1 MALLHY
7 RPSSYRY
14 PHGKITPVWA
24 ESHVRSPDLMRFED
38 LIGGSFFLR
47 ENFDRE
53 AFAECIIEAS
63 NSGKVSAFH
72 VWTPSKESV
81 PSMDWSGVV
90 DPLTVMWEA
99 CPEVNDNCKR
109 IKAGLKDQIL
119 RYINAHGVLLNAG
132 FSPDTGG
139 MKMILS
145 YVADETWNMIFSEG
159 IASDLIEEVADI
171 RARLASGKTM
181 LWAI

>member
-1 MALLHY
+1 MSHLLHF
-7 RPSSYRY
+7 RPASYRY

-24 ESHVRSPDLMRFED
+24 ESNIRRNLMRFED
-38 LIGGSFFLR
+38 LMGGSFFLR

-53 AFAECIIEAS
+53 AFAECLIEAS
-63 NSGKVSAFH
+63 ATERPEYYH
-72 VWTPSKESV
+72 VWSPSKEAV
-81 PSMDWSGVV
+81 PSIDWSGVV

-119 RYINAHGVLLNAG
+119 RYVNAFGVLENAG
-132 FSPDTGG
+132 FRPDSGG

-145 YVADETWNMIFSEG
+145 YVADETWDMILSEAVESG
-159 IASDLIEEVADI
+159 LIEEVADI
-171 RARLASGKTM
+171 RARIADGKVFM
-181 LWAI
+181 WAI